1 MPIFPGY
8 VFLCG
13 SEDDRLAALKT
24 NLVIHCLN
32 VGEQDRLADDLNR
45 VHLLLKS
52 GLPLSSVEQLN
63 PGAEAEITSGPL
75 AGFRGTIVR
84 HGSNSRI
91 VVEVEFLQ
99 RGVSVEVD
107 EAIIQPIWHG

>member
-1 MPIFPGY
+1 
-8 VFLCG
+8 VFLRGC
-13 SEDDRLAALKT
+13 EDDRLAALKT

-52 GLPLSSVEQLN
+52 GLPLSPVEQLN
-63 PGAEAEITSGPL
+63 PGAEAEIISGPL

-107 EAIIQPIWHG
+107 EAIIQPIWRG